1 MNEQTLQLMNEQAEL
16 LKEMGEYLRRLRQQ
30 QEISLEEVASV
41 TMIPVRTLTAIEEGD
56 MKRLPEPVY
65 VQGFIRRYADAIGQD
80 GNEFANAFPTDT
92 HHRSYKPRWRGRI
105 EAQLRPIHLYLVYT
119 LLVVGSVSSLSYVLQ
134 RSSGANLRYATTP
147 QSVTPNELQPS
158 GEFYGPPVPSADPG
172 ATPRQPQ
179 RTQTAKAAPTDKPV
193 RVSLTVI
200 GQQSWLRIL
209 VDGKPE
215 FEGMLSQGTQ
225 RTWMG
230 NDQVTVRA
238 GDAGA
243 IQVSYNDS
251 QPQPLGK
258 PGDVQ
263 EKTFGRGTASTID
276 SLGFS
281 GGQGLALGT
290 PAAALPR

>member
-30 QEISLEEVASV
+30 QAITLEEVASI
-41 TMIPVRTLTAIEEGD
+41 TMIPVRTLTAIEDGD
-56 MKRLPEPVY
+56 MRRLPEPVY

-80 GNEFANAFPTDT
+80 GSEFANAFPTDT
-92 HHRSYKPRWRGRI
+92 HHRVYKPRWRGRI
-105 EAQLRPIHLYLVYT
+105 EAQLRPIHLYLLYT
-119 LLVVGSVSSLSYVLQ
+119 LLVLGSVSGLSYALQ
-134 RSSGANLRYATTP
+134 RSSGATLRYATAP
-147 QSVTPNELQPS
+147 QSVTPSELQPS
-158 GEFYGPPVPSADPG
+158 GEFYGPPAPSA
-172 ATPRQPQ
+172 APRQPQ
-179 RTQTAKAAPTDKPV
+179 RAQTANALPSSDKPV
-193 RVSLTVI
+193 RVSLKVI
-200 GQQSWLRIL
+200 GQQSWLRIM

-243 IQVSYNDS
+243 IQISYNES

-263 EKTFGRGTASTID
+263 EKTFGRGTTTNLD
-276 SLGFS
+276 SLGFN

-290 PAAALPR
+290 PATVLPR